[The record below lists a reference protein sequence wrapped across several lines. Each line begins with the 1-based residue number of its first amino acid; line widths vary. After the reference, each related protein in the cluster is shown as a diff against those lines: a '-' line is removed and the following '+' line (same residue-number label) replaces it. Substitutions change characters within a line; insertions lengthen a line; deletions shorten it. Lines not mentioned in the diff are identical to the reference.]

1 MMKTV
6 LMMVMMMMTVMNLD
20 IIVNDDDGDDLKG
33 ITSVLVIRSI
43 FGHGL
48 PARGQRLSTP
58 GLFYLTLVKT
68 RQGQDDIQSGS
79 PTLFQEMGWGT
90 NVENKNGY
98 KSIQVSVCFRCL
110 PMGECDT
117 YFQLFYWRT
126 SSANWPCMYSNRIVL
141 RLQGRILNM
150 YNPLLVRIA
159 ETWKGT
165 NPLFGALVPSR
176 TSKVRRGTFLN
187 DV

>member
-1 MMKTV
+1 MKKTV
-6 LMMVMMMMTVMNLD
+6 MVMAMMTVMNLY
-20 IIVNDDDGDDLKG
+20 INVNDDDDRDDLKG

-43 FGHGL
+43 FGHGLL

-98 KSIQVSVCFRCL
+98 KSIQVSACFRCL
-110 PMGECDT
+110 PMGEGDT
-117 YFQLFYWRT
+117 YVEFCL
-126 SSANWPCMYSNRIVL
+126 SKDSI
-141 RLQGRILNM
+141 
-150 YNPLLVRIA
+150 
-159 ETWKGT
+159 
-165 NPLFGALVPSR
+165 GAPQVQIDYPWTVIGQFESR
-176 TSKVRRGTFLN
+176 SRGSEDTIGEYQN
-187 DV
+187 Y